1 MMYGSKNTTQT
12 DNDQAKP
19 SNWDFELWKDLDPDY
34 IESRW
39 IEREQ
44 SRPLMMCAVV
54 SLFFYI
60 FMHIRF
66 AYDKYAIIQL
76 YRFAISNLL
85 HTHDTLP
92 I

>member
-1 MMYGSKNTTQT
+1 MMYGSKSNTQT

-19 SNWDFELWKDLDPDY
+19 SDWNFELWKDLDPDY

-60 FMHIRF
+60 FVHIT
-66 AYDKYAIIQL
+66 ISMQVHIQL

>member
-1 MMYGSKNTTQT
+1 MMYGSKNNSQT

-54 SLFFYI
+54 SLFSYI
-60 FMHIRF
+60 FVYMISM
-66 AYDKYAIIQL
+66 QL
-76 YRFAISNLL
+76 CKYRFAISNLL

>member
-1 MMYGSKNTTQT
+1 MMYGSESNSQT
-12 DNDQAKP
+12 DNDQTKP
-19 SNWDFELWKDLDPDY
+19 SDWNFELWKDLDPDY

-60 FMHIRF
+60 IVHMI
-66 AYDKYAIIQL
+66 YNYTDLQY
-76 YRFAISNLL
+76 LL
-85 HTHDTLP
+85 CIL
-92 I
+92 